1 MQRTPGQMP
10 VDSHS
15 TRLRDPDHP
24 DNYRSSR
31 SQKSKG
37 VSLVETAGH
46 GGGAGD
52 MLRREVGPL
61 SALCRVFAEN
71 LHRLRISQGRERHL
85 DDDESTRLCT
95 GSARDLMILMD
106 LMTKY
111 TCPDQVKVFVPQKIY
126 WMLFIF
132 IYHCSFCSD
141 SFSCICSFPF
151 GFSEIMDV
159 YIPPHKLACLSMSFA
174 QRLQP
179 RFQRTFWQRWI
190 SVWSFMQRYQI
201 IQSCMVV
208 CKVCEIDAVSLLPE
222 GSFASACE
230 GECRTML
237 YDRKEWALEHC
248 KMSRY
253 CKHVLPEQWG
263 CRGHHKVKMM
273 RRRQLSEGLDSVVMT
288 SFESSTFWRK
298 RFPT

>member
-24 DNYRSSR
+24 DHPDPRNPKGCLSLSCRSWRWCRWYASPR
-31 SQKSKG
+31 GWSTQCTLQSFRRKSA
-37 VSLVETAGH
+37 ETPNLPGPRTALRWRRVDAVVH
-46 GGGAGD
+46 GKRQRPND
-52 MLRREVGPL
+52 PNGP
-61 SALCRVFAEN
+61 N
-71 LHRLRISQGRERHL
+71 DQIYMPWPSQGVCA
-85 DDDESTRLCT
+85 TK
-95 GSARDLMILMD
+95 DLLN
-106 LMTKY
+106 
-111 TCPDQVKVFVPQKIY
+111 V
-126 WMLFIF
+126 
-132 IYHCSFCSD
+132 IYHYSFCSD

-151 GFSEIMDV
+151 GFWEIMDV
-159 YIPPHKLACLSMSFA
+159 YIPPHKLACLSMSFT

>member
-24 DNYRSSR
+24 DHPDHPDPRNP
-31 SQKSKG
+31 KG
-37 VSLVETAGH
+37 FRFSAGH

-61 SALCRVFAEN
+61 SALALQFSAEN
-71 LHRLRISQGRERHL
+71 LHRLRISEGRERHL

-95 GSARDLMILMD
+95 GTARDLMILMD

-132 IYHCSFCSD
+132 IYHYSFCSD
-141 SFSCICSFPF
+141 SFSCICSCPF
-151 GFSEIMDV
+151 GFWEIMDV
-159 YIPPHKLACLSMSFA
+159 YIPRHKLACLSMSFT

-230 GECRTML
+230 GECQCT
-237 YDRKEWALEHC
+237 
-248 KMSRY
+248 
-253 CKHVLPEQWG
+253 
-263 CRGHHKVKMM
+263 
-273 RRRQLSEGLDSVVMT
+273 
-288 SFESSTFWRK
+288 
-298 RFPT
+298 